1 MFLSII
7 LYPLLHSAM
16 NFCLKICFQQDPN
29 FCMSMGQRYR
39 YQRIPPA
46 PCRWSTDSP
55 RKGIPESKC
64 EQDDKDRPDHLN
76 HCDILSKGRDTPRPS
91 ITAEKHVHGTY

>member
-29 FCMSMGQRYR
+29 FGMSMGQRYH
-39 YQRIPPA
+39 YQRIPPNKIVLGH
-46 PCRWSTDSP
+46 PLLIFLIIFVDICYN
-55 RKGIPESKC
+55 RKDPEM
-64 EQDDKDRPDHLN
+64 Q
-76 HCDILSKGRDTPRPS
+76 
-91 ITAEKHVHGTY
+91 KH

>member
-1 MFLSII
+1 MAPIRRYGHLFKIMSMGQFQTILWLKIMKLITNKLAFMFLSII

-39 YQRIPPA
+39 YQRIPPVGQIDQ
-46 PCRWSTDSP
+46 P
-55 RKGIPESKC
+55 
-64 EQDDKDRPDHLN
+64 H
-76 HCDILSKGRDTPRPS
+76 
-91 ITAEKHVHGTY
+91 

>member
-39 YQRIPPA
+39 YQLKIEDNII
-46 PCRWSTDSP
+46 W
-55 RKGIPESKC
+55 G
-64 EQDDKDRPDHLN
+64 LN
-76 HCDILSKGRDTPRPS
+76 ENWC
-91 ITAEKHVHGTY
+91 EKHEE